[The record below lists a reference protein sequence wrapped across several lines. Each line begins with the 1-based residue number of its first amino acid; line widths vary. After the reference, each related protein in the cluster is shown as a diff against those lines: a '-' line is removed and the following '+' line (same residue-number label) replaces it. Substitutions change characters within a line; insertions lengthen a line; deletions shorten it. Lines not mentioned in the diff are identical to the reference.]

1 MGDSMRFLTIIA
13 LLLATVASSAVSAE
27 ADRPPPLDCKVG
39 PLHKTYGQTQWL
51 VYACDDARS
60 VVVVSD
66 KDNPA
71 LPFYFIIYV
80 KPNRDMQ
87 LYGEGN
93 GKKAATQA
101 AFDDLGK
108 LTETDVAA
116 LVEQAQAIST
126 TSGGE

>member
-1 MGDSMRFLTIIA
+1 MGNLVRFLTTVA
-13 LLLATVASSAVSAE
+13 LLLTTVASSAVSAE

-51 VYACDDARS
+51 VYACDDSRS

-66 KDNPA
+66 KENPA

-80 KPNRDMQ
+80 KPNRDMH
-87 LYGEGN
+87 LYGEGS

-101 AFDDLGK
+101 AFDDLKK
-108 LTETDVAA
+108 LAEIDVAV
-116 LVEQAQAIST
+116 LVEQAQAIPAINDAK
-126 TSGGE
+126 